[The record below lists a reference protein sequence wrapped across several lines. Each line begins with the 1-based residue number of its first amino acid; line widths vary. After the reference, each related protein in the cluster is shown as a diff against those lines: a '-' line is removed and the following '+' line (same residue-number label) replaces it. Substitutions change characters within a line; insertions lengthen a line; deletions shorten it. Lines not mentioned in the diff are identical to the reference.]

1 MVHPLTIGLFTFVSD
16 SRVTVKHQNST
27 AADTWCLTISEV
39 QHADDGTYQ
48 CQINSKDDQTNSY
61 DVHLHVVSK

>member
-27 AADTWCLTISEV
+27 AADTWCLTV
-39 QHADDGTYQ
+39 ATW
-48 CQINSKDDQTNSY
+48 QIRLHRRYMVPDDQ
-61 DVHLHVVSK
+61 